1 MDLRAINIPQVDHPV
16 WKDEDGSFDV
26 KTRIGDMIYF
36 YIESLSTLDVAP
48 KITGMIIDGDPD
60 ELIE

>member
-1 MDLRAINIPQVDHPV
+1 M